1 MVNVA
6 LLSDEMI
13 DEILVAFQS
22 IDSEWGP
29 VTEGERGRWGD
40 IMRALGRQGYK
51 NWWYVHTNGPASTV
65 QEWY

>member
-1 MVNVA
+1 MA
-6 LLSDEMI
+6 KLTDEMI

-29 VTEGERGRWGD
+29 VTERERIRWGD

-51 NWWYVHTNGPASTV
+51 NWWHQHANSTA